1 MGVTDDDDLKNLRFE
16 TVARQAP
23 LADLLRVH
31 DWEYL
36 NDLKHRCQEAKKHR
50 GKTWLDPPGHP
61 RDTLVSPESYTV
73 AVRGAGAVCLAV
85 DRVVKGEVR
94 NAFVPL
100 RPPGH
105 HAGPSGLVYSDDGC
119 PTESQGFCLIN
130 HVAVG
135 AAYARYNYRGTIE
148 RIAIVDFD
156 VHNGNG
162 TAAIVRNLV
171 PHKHTRMISSETS
184 VTMPSYKPWLDET
197 DAENVFFASLHLSA
211 EDFYPRLAVKE
222 CCRFGEP
229 EFGLNHE
236 GASDDPAYP
245 NVLSIPMHKTQTVE
259 ESSRLFRSLVDSRL
273 INRLRCLVLVL
284 VLVLVVGG

>member
-197 DAENVFFASLHLSA
+197 DAENVFFCLPPPLRRGFLPPPCRQGVLPLWRARVWTQ
-211 EDFYPRLAVKE
+211 PRGGFRRPGVSQRVEHPHAQDADG
-222 CCRFGEP
+222 RGEQP
-229 EFGLNHE
+229 
-236 GASDDPAYP
+236 PVP
-245 NVLSIPMHKTQTVE
+245 KP
-259 ESSRLFRSLVDSRL
+259 SRLSPHQPPQ
-273 INRLRCLVLVL
+273 
-284 VLVLVVGG
+284 VVSPRPDYDICWV